1 MIKKS
6 FTLIIFLF
14 VTITFGQKKSFNN
27 FEVTS
32 GMGIQMAYTPVLT
45 NYVNNNYGYNSPL
58 KTFNNGVETWI
69 EVNTDYSKDFQLG
82 IEFAYNYFS
91 YTNVLGSGLVYELD
105 KTIYMPTLLGYY
117 IIEGEGYEFKFGV
130 GLGYRYAEIAEKTYT
145 SDSYSA
151 GGFGS
156 LMRSQALT
164 ALGNNLYVN
173 LSGDLRYDIIGTPK
187 NGDNKIYDNVLQ
199 QNVTLN
205 SFSVVVRVGITYIF

>member
-1 MIKKS
+1 MINKS
-6 FTLIIFLF
+6 FAVIFFLF
-14 VTITFGQKKSFNN
+14 ISVSFGQKKSFNN
-27 FEVTS
+27 FEVTA

-45 NYVNNNYGYNSPL
+45 NYVNNNYGYNAPL
-58 KTFNNGVETWI
+58 NTFNNGVEIWI

-117 IIEGEGYEFKFGV
+117 LIKGNGYEFKFGV
-130 GLGYRYAEIAEKTYT
+130 GLGYRYAGVVEKTY
-145 SDSYSA
+145 SSANYSA

-156 LMRSQALT
+156 LVRAQALT
-164 ALGNNLYVN
+164 ALGNNFYVN

-187 NGDNKIYDNVLQ
+187 NGNNKIYDDILQ
-199 QNVTLN
+199 QNVNLN
-205 SFSVVVRVGITYIF
+205 SFSAVVRIGITYIF